1 MGRVRCQ
8 ISISLDGFAA
18 GPEQSAE
25 NPIGIGGMRLH
36 EWALAT
42 RTWRAQHGQEG
53 GEDGVDGDVVA
64 RSTEGVGAYIMGRR
78 MFGGGE
84 GEWDTSWKGWWGE
97 EPPFHAP
104 VFVLTHHPR
113 EPLAMAGGTTFTF
126 VTDGIESA
134 LAQAREAAGDLDV
147 AIAGGASA
155 VRQFLSA
162 GLLDELQLHIAPVL
176 LGAGERLLENVGDPE
191 LVPIDLAGSSR
202 ATHVTYRV
210 GYRGG

>member
-1 MGRVRCQ
+1 VSAVRCQ

-18 GPEQSAE
+18 GPEQSPE

-42 RTWRAQHGQEG
+42 RAWRSQHGQEG
-53 GEDGVDGDVVA
+53 GEDGIDSEIVR
-64 RSTEGVGAYIMGRR
+64 RSTEGVGSYVMGRR

-84 GEWDTSWKGWWGE
+84 GEWDLGWRGWWGE
-97 EPPFHAP
+97 EPPFRVP

-113 EPLAMAGGTTFTF
+113 EPLVMEGGTTFTF

-134 LAQAREAAGDLDV
+134 LAQAREAAGGLDV
-147 AIAGGASA
+147 SVAGGASA
-155 VRQFLSA
+155 IRQFLAA
-162 GLLDELQLHIAPVL
+162 GLLDELTLHIAPVL
-176 LGAGERLLENVGDPE
+176 LGSGERLLEDVGDPE
-191 LVPIDLAGSSR
+191 LVPVEAVGSPL

-210 GYRGG
+210 R